1 MEQLRQHQAALLT
14 KTCQALF
21 LSEVDISYVL
31 SPDIHRA
38 TRPRLDYI
46 FFTGFVFRYFSM
58 ETDCICQ
65 DSKTAVLFFV
75 QLLVTHWEFSSICA
89 SLTQFSPRPRP
100 TVPCP
105 EHMCSCRGISDP
117 HHAGQGKAH
126 CRHDTGPDSSLPSSQ
141 SICQEQGWPSGLIHW
156 SYSALKTVKLCWH
169 GLTFW
174 FLGCMSIDG
183 NCVICGLQVNANLKE
198 RGIE

>member
-1 MEQLRQHQAALLT
+1 
-14 KTCQALF
+14 
-21 LSEVDISYVL
+21 
-31 SPDIHRA
+31 
-38 TRPRLDYI
+38 
-46 FFTGFVFRYFSM
+46 M
-58 ETDCICQ
+58 ETDYICQ

-75 QLLVTHWEFSSICA
+75 QLLVTYWEFSSICA

-117 HHAGQGKAH
+117 NHAGQGKAH
-126 CRHDTGPDSSLPSSQ
+126 CRHDTGPDPSLPFSQ
-141 SICQEQGWPSGLIHW
+141 SISQEQGWPSGLIHW

-169 GLTFW
+169 GLTFC

-183 NCVICGLQVNANLKE
+183 NCVICGLQVNVNLKE